1 MAHQFKNGISS
12 DPSHANPDNY
22 LESHVG
28 PARIELDLFTLW
40 GWKVSSSH

>member
-1 MAHQFKNGISS
+1 MAEEAHRFKNEISS

-28 PARIELDLFTLW
+28 PARIGLDLCTVW
-40 GWKVSSSH
+40 A